1 MGGWARARFQALV
14 RVCVDGGG
22 APHLSHAGEDGGEV
36 VVLLPRWLLMIMI
49 DKEAIILQ
57 RDLTKIISIV

>member
-1 MGGWARARFQALV
+1 MRAFKRLF
-14 RVCVDGGG
+14 VCVWMGGG